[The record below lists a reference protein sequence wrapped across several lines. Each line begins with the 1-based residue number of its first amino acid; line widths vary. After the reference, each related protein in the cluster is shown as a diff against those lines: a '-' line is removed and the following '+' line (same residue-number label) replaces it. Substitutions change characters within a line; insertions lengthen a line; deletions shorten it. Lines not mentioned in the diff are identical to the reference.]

1 MQKQRRQEKYTMKDT
16 HEGES
21 ILESRKNGFMCRT
34 HNPHGN
40 DGVLEKTGEQEGIA
54 ELKISS
60 MDFRAAE
67 FWDVTSEYWNDIVT
81 VNPHWAWDT
90 FYCKVIPDEELNVLV
105 IGVTNGVFLNL
116 LKEFKPRTW
125 TCGIDLSFKML
136 KHAQKV
142 EKKVVCCQGN
152 VLPFKDKSFHVVLS
166 DYFLSILPEDILG
179 ETIKEVNRVLGQN
192 GLFIAREL
200 RHKGHMTVWVLL
212 SLISGVLCAA
222 SLLILPF
229 LSLFTVPLL
238 VLALLV
244 YDPVDHKMGKSAAVS
259 KFALHILRFVIRKK
273 RIPSRKEIGDLFY
286 LSKKYLNIFSDSEM
300 DQLFS
305 DSSLLVKRETTLLS
319 WGFSLVGVKNEQK
332 NHIENQGNQ

>member
-1 MQKQRRQEKYTMKDT
+1 MKDT
-16 HEGES
+16 YKGES
-21 ILESRKNGFMCRT
+21 ILESRKKGFWC
-34 HNPHGN
+34 NVLKPHGN
-40 DGVLEKTGEQEGIA
+40 KDAPEKTGEQE
-54 ELKISS
+54 ETKESKTLSV
-60 MDFRAAE
+60 DFRAAE
-67 FWDVTSEYWNDIVT
+67 FWDLTSEYWNDIAT

-90 FYCKVIPDEELNVLV
+90 FYDKVIPDEELNVLV

-116 LKEFKPRTW
+116 LKEFKPKAW

-179 ETIKEVNRVLGQN
+179 ETIKEVERVLGQD

-200 RHKGHMTVWVLL
+200 RHKGHVAVWALL
-212 SLISGVLCAA
+212 SSISGA
-222 SLLILPF
+222 SFAISVMLLPF
-229 LSLFTVPLL
+229 LILFTLPLL

-244 YDPVDHKMGKSAAVS
+244 YDPVHHKMGKSAAVL
-259 KFALHILRFVIRKK
+259 KFALHLLRFVIKK
-273 RIPSRKEIGDLFY
+273 RRIPSIKEIGDIY
-286 LSKKYLNIFSDSEM
+286 HLSKKYLHIFSDSEL

-305 DSSLLVKRETTLLS
+305 DSSLLIKKETTPLS
-319 WGFSLVGVKNEQK
+319 WGFSLVGMKNEQ
-332 NHIENQGNQ
+332 ENQSENQKNL

>member
-1 MQKQRRQEKYTMKDT
+1 MKDT
-16 HEGES
+16 YEGES
-21 ILESRKNGFMCRT
+21 ILESRKNGFMCKV
-34 HNPHGN
+34 HKPHGGN
-40 DGVLEKTGEQEGIA
+40 HCTFEKTGEQQGTA
-54 ELKISS
+54 ESKMPA
-60 MDFRAAE
+60 MDSRAAE
-67 FWDVTSEYWNDIVT
+67 FWDLTSEYWNDIAT
-81 VNPHWAWDT
+81 VNPHWAWNT

-179 ETIKEVNRVLGQN
+179 ETIKEVERVLGQH

-200 RHKGHMTVWVLL
+200 RHKGHMAVWALL
-212 SLISGVLCAA
+212 SLISGVLFAA
-222 SLLILPF
+222 SVLMLPF
-229 LSLFTVPLL
+229 LILFTLPLL

-244 YDPVDHKMGKSAAVS
+244 YDPVHHKMGKSAAVS
-259 KFALHILRFVIRKK
+259 KFALHLLRFVIRKK
-273 RIPSRKEIGDLFY
+273 RIPSLKEIGDLYY
-286 LSKKYLNIFSDSEM
+286 LSNKYLHIFSDSEV

-305 DSSLLVKRETTLLS
+305 DSSLLIKRETTLLS

-332 NHIENQGNQ
+332 NHTENQGNQ